1 MFWTN
6 LRLQERKESSER
18 VAGPLKSRAGFFF
31 FFLSRMTI
39 LGDPKVL
46 IAPVNEAPGPMAG

>member
-1 MFWTN
+1 MCRGPFKK
-6 LRLQERKESSER
+6 LR
-18 VAGPLKSRAGFFF
+18 GIFFF